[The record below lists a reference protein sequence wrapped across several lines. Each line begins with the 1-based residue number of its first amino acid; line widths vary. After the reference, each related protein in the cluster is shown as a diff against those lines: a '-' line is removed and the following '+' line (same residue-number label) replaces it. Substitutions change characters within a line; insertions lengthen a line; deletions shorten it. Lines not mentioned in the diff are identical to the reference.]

1 MIRQLSAM
9 AAASLL
15 LAACTKPQGP
25 VSTIDRVKP
34 GDNMLS
40 CEQIKDDIGKMDKV
54 LANAV
59 GAQRQSEADQT
70 ALGTATSA
78 GGIAGAYA
86 GVGNVTGMLGLFGA
100 DTMNQQSNQQGQA
113 AQDAEDAKARRENLT
128 ALGNAKNCFAAP
140 ASVTT
145 TPAATPAKARKK

>member
-9 AAASLL
+9 AAAGLL

-25 VSTIDRVKP
+25 VSSIDRVKP

-40 CEQIKDDIGKMDKV
+40 CEQIKADIGEMDKV

-59 GAQRQSEADQT
+59 GAQKQSEADQT

-113 AQDAEDAKARRENLT
+113 AQDAEDAKGRRENLT
-128 ALGNAKNCFAAP
+128 ALGNAKNCFAA
-140 ASVTT
+140 AA
-145 TPAATPAKARKK
+145 TPVATPAKAKKK